1 MIPSMHIAWDPTA
14 AALVARNLRAG
25 TLCATLDVAA
35 GECITLMGP
44 SGSGK
49 SRLLRALA
57 DLDPSDGEVRCAGID
72 RFSITGPRWRQAVAY
87 LAAEPGWW
95 ADRAGE
101 HFTAPDDVSDLVA
114 RLGIG
119 AGWAQWPV
127 ARLSTGERQRLALVR
142 ALAKAPRV
150 LLLDEPTSALDAR
163 TTQVVEDLLEERRRG
178 GIAVVW
184 ATHSHDQAQR
194 VAARGFRID
203 GGRLLEECW

>member
-14 AALVARNLRAG
+14 AALDARNLRAG
-25 TLCATLDVAA
+25 NLSATLKVGA
-35 GECITLMGP
+35 GGCITLMGP

-57 DLDPSDGEVRCAGID
+57 DLDPCDGEVRCAGVD
-72 RFSITGPRWRQAVAY
+72 RLSITGPQWRQAVTY

-95 ADRAGE
+95 ADLAGK
-101 HFTAPDDVSDLVA
+101 HFKAPEEFSDVLT

-119 AGWAQWPV
+119 AGWAEWPV

-142 ALAKAPRV
+142 ALAGAPRV

-163 TTQVVEDLLEERRRG
+163 TTQVVEDLLDERRRG
-178 GIAVVW
+178 GLAIVW
-184 ATHSHDQAQR
+184 ATHSRDQARR
-194 VAARGFRID
+194 VAACGFRID
-203 GGRLLEECW
+203 GGQLLEECW